1 MKRHSDDRKQGIGD
15 AGFTLIEVLLV
26 VAILGILATIAVVG
40 IGGHMEKASITATR
54 GNINVIVNSVELYRI
69 NFNRMPTSLQDLAK
83 ETEDIEAP
91 LSDIPDDAWGN
102 AFQFKRVGKFK
113 YEIRSGGPDGSIG
126 GEDDLTN

>member
-1 MKRHSDDRKQGIGD
+1 MKDSRKTRHSRGS

-54 GNINVIVNSVELYRI
+54 GNIDVIGKALELYRI
-69 NFNRMPTSLQDLAK
+69 NINKVPSSLQDLTK

-91 LSDIPDDAWGN
+91 LRNVPVDAWGN
-102 AFQFKRVGKFK
+102 AFVFKREGKFK
-113 YEIRSGGPDGSIG
+113 YHITSGGPDGSMG
-126 GEDDLTN
+126 GDDDLTN